1 MIAISR
7 CNLNAPPHILKE
19 NKASCECA
27 GFFFLH
33 VERAILL
40 WAQDLPGT
48 ALTWLDLVRKVEGRR
63 VDIGK
68 VINSV
73 CQGPGQSQAF
83 FCAARNAN
91 EITGF

>member
-1 MIAISR
+1 MGPGS
-7 CNLNAPPHILKE
+7 
-19 NKASCECA
+19 
-27 GFFFLH
+27 
-33 VERAILL
+33 
-40 WAQDLPGT
+40 PGT

>member
-1 MIAISR
+1 MGR
-7 CNLNAPPHILKE
+7 
-19 NKASCECA
+19 
-27 GFFFLH
+27 
-33 VERAILL
+33 LL
-40 WAQDLPGT
+40 LSACGKSNPSVVPESPGT
-48 ALTWLDLVRKVEGRR
+48 ALTWLDLVRTVEGRR